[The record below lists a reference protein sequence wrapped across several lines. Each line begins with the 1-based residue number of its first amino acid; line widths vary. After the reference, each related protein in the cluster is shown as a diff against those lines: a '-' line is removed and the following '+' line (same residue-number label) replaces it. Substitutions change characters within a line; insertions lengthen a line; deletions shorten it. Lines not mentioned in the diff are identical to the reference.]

1 MKIVIIIPTYNEKE
15 NIQKMINYLEKDIF
29 PKVKKH
35 KLALLVV
42 DDSSPD
48 GTAKVVKG
56 AMKKYKNIHLLGGK
70 KEGLGVA
77 YVRGMKYAMKK
88 LSADWVVEMDA
99 DFQHNP
105 DDLLPMIKA
114 IDKGYDYII
123 GSRYVT
129 GGSIPKQWALYRKFL
144 SVFGSLFAR
153 IVLWIPGINDI
164 TSGFKLTK
172 VKGFLDSINLDEV
185 TAYDY
190 SKRYAYKVRILYEI
204 VKRGAKVKEV
214 PIKFQP
220 REEGISKMP
229 KNNFK
234 DTLRLVLTLR
244 WRDSQRLIKVIIVGG
259 IGAIIQFSI
268 FNLLRLSLKPEFA
281 NTIAVEIAIISN
293 FVINNMWTF
302 KDRKIKAEQG
312 IGKLIAKFGQ
322 FNLVSL
328 GSILIQFIVV
338 RTGVT
343 FFGRSFIIEN
353 LLVAVGILI
362 GLIWNYFM
370 YVNFVWKLKK

>member
-1 MKIVIIIPTYNEKE
+1 MKIIIIIPTYNEKE
-15 NIQKMINYLEKDIF
+15 NIKKMIFYLEKEIF
-29 PKVKKH
+29 PKIKQH
-35 KLALLVV
+35 EMGLLIV
-42 DDSSPD
+42 DDNSPD
-48 GTAKVVKG
+48 GTAGVVKEV
-56 AMKKYKNIHLLGGK
+56 MKKYKNIYLLAGE

-88 LSADWVVEMDA
+88 LSAGWVVEMDA

-105 DDLLPMIKA
+105 DDLLPMIRA
-114 IDKGYDYII
+114 TDQGYDYVI
-123 GSRYVT
+123 GSRYVA
-129 GGSIPKQWALYRKFL
+129 GGSIPKEWALYRKFL

-153 IVLWIPGINDI
+153 IVLWVPKIHDV

-172 VKGFLDSINLDEV
+172 VRGFLDSIDLDNV
-185 TAYDY
+185 AAFDY
-190 SKRYAYKVRILYEI
+190 SKRYAYKVRILYEM
-204 VKRGAKVKEV
+204 VRLGAKVKEV

-234 DTLRLVLTLR
+234 DTLKLVLTLR
-244 WRDSQRLIKVIIVGG
+244 WRDSQRLVKVVIVGG

-268 FNLLRLSLKPEFA
+268 FNLLRLSLRPEFA

-293 FVINNMWTF
+293 FIINNMWTF
-302 KDRKIKAEQG
+302 KDRKIKAAQG

-328 GSILIQFIVV
+328 GSILIQFIVMKV
-338 RTGVT
+338 GVSV
-343 FFGRSFIIEN
+343 FGRSFIIEN

-370 YVNFVWKLKK
+370 YINFVWKVKK